1 MKLHPINADTILNG
15 RRLALT
21 KSIQIAFAVLFGVSA
36 SAATI
41 VWTGGGDLS
50 TWSTSNASSAKN
62 NWGGTS
68 YSSGDD
74 PTFSGITG
82 LAPSIGSTAQTAGG
96 ITFTSADAFTIG
108 GTATLNINGGV
119 TNNDDST
126 QTFSVSTI
134 TLGAAQT
141 WNAGTVAGGSLV
153 FSGTTLN
160 LGASQTLIINGSN
173 NTSIAN
179 TVTGTGTSGITKIG
193 AGTLTLTGANSYAGS
208 TTVRCGTLVAGTNS
222 LDSTNGAFGNASS
235 AIVLADASSAA
246 SDNVSLLI
254 NGAFTVARAIT
265 VNSNNSSGTTTI
277 GGNTANSSIF
287 SGAIVL
293 NKTLTVTAV
302 TGGTVN
308 LTKSISGA
316 NTVNVAGAGTS
327 NVVLNASTANQ
338 FAPTLFSVNS
348 GKLSIGASDQIANA
362 TNLTV
367 VGGTF
372 DIAAFSDS
380 VGAVSLTSGTIS
392 GTSGVLTGTSYSVEG
407 GSVSAILGGSGIAL
421 SKTTGDTVTLSGVNT
436 YTGVTTVSSG
446 TLLVSG
452 SISVSAVTVQS
463 GGTLGTSSGLT
474 GGTVGIVT
482 VQNGGTLAPGAST
495 GLMTVAGNLTINSGG
510 IFAVEINATG
520 AAGTNYDQVTV
531 AVPTGDGA
539 VDIRDSTL
547 TLSGSYLT
555 TPSVTNDLFFILL
568 NDNGDAVTGTF
579 GVPEGGHVYAANGQ
593 DYLISYR
600 ADSSLTTSA
609 NFGSHVGN
617 DIALMAVPEPG
628 AVVSLLGGLGL
639 LLGLRRRI
647 FT

>member
-1 MKLHPINADTILNG
+1 MLSFLRA
-15 RRLALT
+15 
-21 KSIQIAFAVLFGVSA
+21 A
-36 SAATI
+36 SAAALLASAA
-41 VWTGGGDLS
+41 GAAAAGA
-50 TWSTSNASSAKN
+50 NA
-62 NWGGTS
+62 
-68 YSSGDD
+68 
-74 PTFSGITG
+74 
-82 LAPSIGSTAQTAGG
+82 APSPPLLGPVVTAPFNQTIRVAGFEFDNYVDFFYDATTAPVGSSLSAHHQGQHDELCTSVAGKSLSEEPC
-96 ITFTSADAFTIG
+96 TLLDSADSWLYLIFPQSKLCCRAC
-108 GTATLNINGGV
+108 N
-119 TNNDDST
+119 
-126 QTFSVSTI
+126 
-134 TLGAAQT
+134 
-141 WNAGTVAGGSLV
+141 
-153 FSGTTLN
+153 TTDFC
-160 LGASQTLIINGSN
+160 GII
-173 NTSIAN
+173 
-179 TVTGTGTSGITKIG
+179 
-193 AGTLTLTGANSYAGS
+193 
-208 TTVRCGTLVAGTNS
+208 
-222 LDSTNGAFGNASS
+222 
-235 AIVLADASSAA
+235 A
-246 SDNVSLLI
+246 SDWLQE
-254 NGAFTVARAIT
+254 
-265 VNSNNSSGTTTI
+265 NSTYVGTTTI